1 MEKEAREGEQD
12 GGEGCEAQGKSQE
25 EVALVS
31 AQATDA

>member
-1 MEKEAREGEQD
+1 MKEEGEGEQE

-25 EVALVS
+25 EVASVS